1 MTASLATVDDY
12 DNMLRIMNEFRSDSP
27 FTKEEYVS
35 FLESLP
41 STIQIW
47 VLRVDG
53 KIVSTAKIM
62 FEPKLIFKMA
72 TLAHIEDICT
82 FSKDRKKG
90 YGAMLVKHLIA
101 VAKEKKCYKITLSC
115 NIAVSPFYASV
126 GFEQRGI
133 QMSQLV

>member
-1 MTASLATVDDY
+1 MTASLATVNDY
-12 DNMLRIMNEFRSDSP
+12 DDMLRIMNEFRSDSP
-27 FTKEEYVS
+27 FTKEEYIG

-53 KIVSTAKIM
+53 KVVSTAKIM

-72 TLAHIEDICT
+72 TLAHIEDVCT
-82 FSKDRKKG
+82 FSEHRKKG
-90 YGAMLVKHLIA
+90 YGAMLVKHLIG
-101 VAKEKKCYKITLSC
+101 VAKEKKCYKVTLTCSTG
-115 NIAVSPFYASV
+115 VSPFYESV